1 MRWHADAAALAAGC
15 ISLIPSGPPA
25 VAALP
30 PTVPAAAA
38 VAAALTVTEPR

>member
-1 MRWHADAAALAAGC
+1 MRWHADVAALAAGC

-30 PTVPAAAA
+30 PTAPAAAA
-38 VAAALTVTEPR
+38 AAAALTVTDAR